1 MNLYT
6 QIQQAYMHAFKAK
19 DTLRK
24 DILWYMFAQLKN
36 KAIDTQKELT
46 DEEVIQVI
54 KKEIKTRQ
62 ESITYAIS
70 AGKTQDATL
79 DEQKV
84 AVLEEFIPQQ
94 FTAEELTK
102 LIKQTISDLWISDI
116 AKQRGQLIW
125 ALMKSYSTQIDGK
138 LLNECITSLL

>member
-46 DEEVIQVI
+46 DEEVIQAI

-70 AGKTQDATL
+70 AGKTQNVLL
-79 DEQKV
+79 DEQKTT
-84 AVLEEFIPQQ
+84 VLEEFIPKQ
-94 FTAEELTK
+94 FTADELMV
-102 LIKQTISDLWISDI
+102 LIKQTIQELWLTDLQ
-116 AKQRGQLIW
+116 KQRGQLIW